1 MGVRAQ
7 YEAGYC
13 VVLYKD
19 IIGTFPEFFTSF
31 MKYYEEAG
39 LSPRT
44 AGSYPAV
51 IECYLKRER
60 NDCGEEFA

>member
-1 MGVRAQ
+1 MGIRAQ

-13 VVLYKD
+13 VVLYRD
-19 IIGTFPEFFTSF
+19 IIGTFPDFFTSF
-31 MKYYEEAG
+31 VKYYEGRELRSG
-39 LSPRT
+39 T